1 VEQAYTRGQGY
12 ALEMEVPRGGV
23 VVQRERA
30 ALLGGNIRGR
40 GDLTEWLLQ
49 HHPFPQR
56 SLRGDLLEWMEA
68 AAGAASSVV
77 SSSVSIP
84 WRRSNES
91 VRPERRPRTASTRS
105 RVFPFMRFYS
115 RLFSVRLQRRDRN
128 HQGAGL
134 ESPNGGGFLVLTRR
148 TTGGYLA
155 LEANGA
161 CHIVSRSFI
170 CGFYEAV
177 CSVCGV
183 TCCFSSAKLYMCC
196 FETAMYLA

>member
-1 VEQAYTRGQGY
+1 MPISLCSKINTQDALLKTLTPTLR
-12 ALEMEVPRGGV
+12 LEMEVPFGGV
-23 VVQRERA
+23 FVQQERA
-30 ALLGGNIRGR
+30 ALLGDNICGR

-49 HHPFPQR
+49 HRLFPQR
-56 SLRGDLLEWMEA
+56 SLRGDLIEWMEA
-68 AAGAASSVV
+68 AAGAASVV
-77 SSSVSIP
+77 SSVSIP

-91 VRPERRPRTASTRS
+91 VLERRPRTASTRS

-115 RLFSVRLQRRDRN
+115 RLLSVTLQRRDRN

-148 TTGGYLA
+148 TTGGHLA
-155 LEANGA
+155 LEGA
-161 CHIVSRSFI
+161 CHFVSRSFI

-183 TCCFSSAKLYMCC
+183 TCCFSFAKL
-196 FETAMYLA
+196 